1 MFRDTQTRFSIT
13 DEDIFVSPKRSWH
26 WWDYFQF
33 IMYRVVK
40 KLLWHPVKGGLF
52 PCRLKIRKKIS
63 LLPDL
68 MRRVYT
74 TIDQVEIFTKIH
86 HAIMAAIRPHFL
98 SKRKMDA
105 ARFKFLCK
113 VPQASQTLT
122 WVLKNEKLWPPLSW
136 D

>member
-13 DEDIFVSPKRSWH
+13 DEDIFVSPDMTLMRLFSIH
-26 WWDYFQF
+26 NVQGEPTY
-33 IMYRVVK
+33 V
-40 KLLWHPVKGGLF
+40 WHPVKGGLF
-52 PCRLKIRKKIS
+52 PCKKIRKKIS

>member
-1 MFRDTQTRFSIT
+1 
-13 DEDIFVSPKRSWH
+13 
-26 WWDYFQF
+26 
-33 IMYRVVK
+33 
-40 KLLWHPVKGGLF
+40 
-52 PCRLKIRKKIS
+52 
-63 LLPDL
+63 

-105 ARFKFLCK
+105 ARFALFLCK

-122 WVLKNEKLWPPLSW
+122 
-136 D
+136 